1 MDCRTDGTRTMLTVH
16 QTYILEILG
25 QLHFV
30 ELDTLCW
37 LMRRRFGSTRA
48 QVESDL
54 RALRYLQRLRLG
66 ENCAFLPGRKRDA
79 RMAAALEV
87 MKRISGRSLP
97 TLVRGTP
104 PYLLS
109 FFLSSGDSLSVYKV
123 AWAQE
128 GREELLRCQVEADPF
143 SPACVTLFLIRR
155 VEQIP
160 LLQGRFPAYYVLS
173 EEGNLRFLQ
182 TPGRR

>member
-1 MDCRTDGTRTMLTVH
+1 
-16 QTYILEILG
+16 
-25 QLHFV
+25 
-30 ELDTLCW
+30 
-37 LMRRRFGSTRA
+37 
-48 QVESDL
+48 
-54 RALRYLQRLRLG
+54 
-66 ENCAFLPGRKRDA
+66 
-79 RMAAALEV
+79 MAAALEV

-109 FFLSSGDSLSVYKV
+109 FFLSSGDNALSAYKV
-123 AWAQE
+123 AWTQE

-160 LLQGRFPAYYVLS
+160 LLQGRFPAYYALS
-173 EEGNLRFLQ
+173 EDGNLRFLQ
-182 TPGRR
+182 TPERR